1 MSVFISTIISQ
12 ICICLHSFHL
22 QLIYERFYSTVSA
35 NDKCTLFADRNSINR
50 RNVKADAHHAYA
62 PNKQM
67 FLLAVKARI
76 VASAMKILGMVEID
90 GVPTVHCYPRDD
102 SRYDKMAKSIYLRNI
117 ASLIIVDQFIVDEK
131 AYNSIIDQAL
141 EDHDTQQACQA
152 QKTPDGRFPCRFRGC
167 DRTFR

>member
-1 MSVFISTIISQ
+1 MCVYYNNNISW
-12 ICICLHSFHL
+12 ICTYLQFFHL

-76 VASAMKILGMVEID
+76 VACALKILGMAEVE
-90 GVPTVHCYPRDD
+90 GVPATEHRYPRDD
-102 SRYDKMAKSIYLRNI
+102 SKFDKMAKSLYLRNI
-117 ASLIIVDQFIVDEK
+117 ASQIVDRFIVDEK
-131 AYNSIIDQAL
+131 SYNSIIDQAL
-141 EDHDTQQACQA
+141 EDHEVQQARRA
-152 QKTPDGRFPCRFRGC
+152 GMTPDGRFPCRFSGC
-167 DRTFR
+167 NKTFR